1 MPVTLRVL
9 VATVLAGAALAAMAH
24 DHEAH
29 AAASHEYAWGRAGDA
44 SKAARTV
51 RIEMADTLRYA
62 PDRFEVKRGETVKF
76 VVHNAGKLPHEM
88 VIGTER
94 ELREHAEAMRKHP
107 DMHHEDPYMVEVAPG
122 GTGQIAWTFTK
133 TGTFA
138 FGCLVPGHWE
148 GGMKGAIVVA
158 P

>member
-1 MPVTLRVL
+1 MNRM
-9 VATVLAGAALAAMAH
+9 ALAALLMVATAAAAH
-24 DHEAH
+24 DEHAH
-29 AAASHEYAWGRAGDA
+29 HGGGNEYPWGKPGDA
-44 SKAARTV
+44 SKVSKTV
-51 RIEMADTLRYA
+51 RIEMADTLRYS
-62 PDRFEVKRGETVKF
+62 PDRVEAKRGETVKF

-107 DMHHEDPYMVEVAPG
+107 DMHHDDPYMVEVAPG
-122 GTGQIAWTFTK
+122 GTGEIVWTFSK
-133 TGTFA
+133 PGTFA

-148 GGMKGAIVVA
+148 GGMKGAIMVA